1 MSRPS
6 FLVSALLALALQTA
20 TLAGYA
26 ADTTAVKAPKQ
37 NWSFSGPFGRYDRA
51 SLQRGFQ
58 VYREV
63 CAACHGLNYVHFKDL
78 SAPGGPGFDEAA
90 LRNIMASF
98 QLPAGPNDKGET
110 TDDNGAPLMRS
121 AKPSD
126 SIPWPFANDQAARA
140 ANNGMLPQDMSLIV
154 KARAGGAD
162 YIYALL
168 TGYAD
173 APHGF
178 SMASG
183 MSYNPYF
190 PGRAIAMVPPLADD
204 TVTYGDGTKA
214 TLAQQARDVT
224 TFLAWASDPA
234 RETRQRIGLE
244 VIAFLIW
251 FAGLMALCAR
261 KVWKDAP

>member
-1 MSRPS
+1 MSRHT
-6 FLVSALLALALQTA
+6 LLKAGLMALGLLLPCAPA
-20 TLAGYA
+20 A
-26 ADTTAVKAPKQ
+26 ADTTALKPPPQK
-37 NWSFSGPFGRYDRA
+37 WSFDGPFGRYDRS

-63 CAACHGLNYVHFKDL
+63 CAACHGMNFVRFGDL
-78 SAPGGPGFDEAA
+78 AAAGGPGFDEAA

-110 TDDNGAPLMRS
+110 TDDAGAPLTRT
-121 AKPSD
+121 AKISD
-126 SIPWPFANDQAARA
+126 TIPTPFANDQAARA
-140 ANNGMLPQDMSLIV
+140 ANNGMLPQDLSLIV

-168 TGYAD
+168 TGYRD

-178 SMASG
+178 QMAQG

-190 PGRAIAMVPPLADD
+190 AGRAIAMVPPLADD
-204 TVTYGDGTKA
+204 TVTFGDGTKA
-214 TLAQQARDVT
+214 TTAQEARDVT
-224 TFLAWASDPA
+224 NFLAWASDPSLEM
-234 RETRQRIGLE
+234 RHRIGLE

-251 FAGLMALCAR
+251 FAGLMALSCR
-261 KVWKDAP
+261 KVWKDNK